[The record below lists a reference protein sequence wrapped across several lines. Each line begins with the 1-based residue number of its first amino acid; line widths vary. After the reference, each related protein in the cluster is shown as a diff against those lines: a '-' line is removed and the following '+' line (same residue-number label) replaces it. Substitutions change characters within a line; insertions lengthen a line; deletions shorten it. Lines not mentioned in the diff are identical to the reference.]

1 MTIAMLQNKKLS
13 DVVLDKTIIKINPKI
28 EIISREAKHEQ
39 NINLDSKIVPSSI
52 DVHNVEYSSNTLFGN
67 PLINDK

>member
-1 MTIAMLQNKKLS
+1 MTIAMLKNKKLS

>member
-1 MTIAMLQNKKLS
+1 MLKNKKLS

>member
-1 MTIAMLQNKKLS
+1 MLQNKKLS